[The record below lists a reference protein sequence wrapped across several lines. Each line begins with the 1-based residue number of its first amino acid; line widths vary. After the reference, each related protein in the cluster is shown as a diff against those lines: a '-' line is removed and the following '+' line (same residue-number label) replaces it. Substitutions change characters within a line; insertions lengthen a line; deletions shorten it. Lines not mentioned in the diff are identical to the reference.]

1 MKIDWEA
8 MFYIIG
14 AICLFSYFAF
24 SNKIDADVKMK
35 QIEYC
40 REMKI
45 ENCPEVK

>member
-1 MKIDWEA
+1 MKIDWGA
-8 MFYIIG
+8 VCIIVLIIMVG
-14 AICLFSYFAF
+14 SCGMVEMK
-24 SNKIDADVKMK
+24 SNREVKMK